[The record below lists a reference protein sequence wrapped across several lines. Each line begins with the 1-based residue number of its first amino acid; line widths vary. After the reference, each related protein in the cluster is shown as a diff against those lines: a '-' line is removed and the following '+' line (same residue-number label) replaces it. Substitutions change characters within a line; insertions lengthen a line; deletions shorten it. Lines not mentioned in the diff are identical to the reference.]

1 MLGFG
6 VCSFIFFPQYAYYW
20 KRQQMGAFEKGI
32 TDDAEKLKEK
42 GKSRAEIPQSANPA
56 NTTYIQ
62 KRRLPKNDD
71 SMYQEV
77 I

>member
-1 MLGFG
+1 
-6 VCSFIFFPQYAYYW
+6 
-20 KRQQMGAFEKGI
+20 MGAFEKGI